1 MKQNITVSIEKEF
14 IKKGKILAA
23 RRDSSISGMLA
34 DMLKSII
41 SHADHYEAAK
51 RHALQ
56 VLEEGLH
63 LGGRIT
69 WTREDLY
76 ER

>member
-1 MKQNITVSIEKEF
+1 MKQNITVSVEKEL

-23 RRDSSISGMLA
+23 RRDSSISGMLG
-34 DMLKSII
+34 DMLKSMVN
-41 SHADHYEAAK
+41 HDDRYEAAK